1 VLQAISAS
9 LPMALGIALS
19 PLPIAAIVMML
30 MTKQAGTNAP
40 SFLLGWIVGLLVVGV
55 IVFLIP
61 IDQSEKGQ
69 PTAVA
74 GYIRL
79 VLGILLLVVAV
90 RQWMSRP
97 GPDDAVEVPRFL
109 AGLDSF
115 TGMKSLLTGFVLVA
129 LNPKNLP
136 LCAAGAAAIGLATQT
151 PTGQAGAYIVFTL
164 IASTTI
170 AFPIIAYLVARQKAQ
185 ALFETWKN
193 WLIRNNQAVVAVIL
207 LLVGALLVYRGFEFI
222 SMARA

>member
-1 VLQAISAS
+1 
-9 LPMALGIALS
+9 MALGIALS

-30 MTKQAGTNAP
+30 MTKRAGTNAP
-40 SFLLGWIVGLLVVGV
+40 SFLLGWVIGLLLVGV

-61 IDQSEKGQ
+61 IDQSEKGE

-79 VLGILLLVVAV
+79 GLGILLLVVAV

-97 GPDDAVEVPRFL
+97 GPNDAVEVPRFL

-115 TGMKSLLTGFVLVA
+115 TGVKSLLTGFLLVA

-136 LCAAGAAAIGLATQT
+136 LCAAGAAAIGLATQH
-151 PTGQAGAYIVFTL
+151 PAGQASAYIIFTI
-164 IASTTI
+164 IASSTI
-170 AFPIIAYLVARQKAQ
+170 AFPIIAYLTARQKAQ
-185 ALFETWKN
+185 ALFDIWKT
-193 WLIRNNQAVVAVIL
+193 WLIRHNQAVGAVIL
-207 LLVGALLVYRGFEFI
+207 LLVGVLLVYRGIEFI
-222 SMARA
+222 SMARV